1 MWMPLQAVTVSIII
15 IDEDETIV
23 EEEELAIKMVIS
35 MYK

>member
-1 MWMPLQAVTVSIII
+1 MPLQAVTVSIII

-23 EEEELAIKMVIS
+23 KEEELAIKMVIS

>member
-1 MWMPLQAVTVSIII
+1 MPLQAVTVSIII